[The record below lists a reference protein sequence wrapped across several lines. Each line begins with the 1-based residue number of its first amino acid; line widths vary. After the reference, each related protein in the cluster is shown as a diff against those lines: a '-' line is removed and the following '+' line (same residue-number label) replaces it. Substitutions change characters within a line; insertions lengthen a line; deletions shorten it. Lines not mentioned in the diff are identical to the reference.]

1 MQSSDGQRH
10 YLPPL
15 LVKCNDSV
23 RCFQTIEE
31 GGRNKELRAAIIHR
45 AALLPHVHVKLREAS
60 SGGTARMS
68 SVSLAMDTWRRSLQL
83 TVLSYSGSFSTVPS
97 RQPDPSDV
105 TPATIRSGIA
115 FMELRGWCNS
125 LQCLSQYT
133 INLLDAGRLIRIE
146 RSEVKFERHLQ
157 LRRRQK

>member
-15 LVKCNDSV
+15 LVKCNDSI
-23 RCFQTIEE
+23 RCFQTTEE
-31 GGRNKELRAAIIHR
+31 GGRNKELRAAIVHR
-45 AALLPHVHVKLREAS
+45 AALLPHAHAKPREAS

-68 SVSLAMDTWRRSLQL
+68 SDSLAMDTWRRSLQL
-83 TVLSYSGSFSTVPS
+83 TVLSYSGSFG
-97 RQPDPSDV
+97 RQPDPSVV

-133 INLLDAGRLIRIE
+133 INPLDAGRLIRIE
-146 RSEVKFERHLQ
+146 RGEVKFERQFQ